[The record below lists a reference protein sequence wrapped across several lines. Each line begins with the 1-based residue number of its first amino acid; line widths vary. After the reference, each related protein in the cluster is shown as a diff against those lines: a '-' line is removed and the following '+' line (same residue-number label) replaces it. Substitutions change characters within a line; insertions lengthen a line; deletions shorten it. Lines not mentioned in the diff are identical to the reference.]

1 MKQYW
6 RQIAIAVLS
15 LIFLASTIWYLMFQA
30 TALRDARRLEALA
43 EATKPTV
50 GLVTVKKPKPKPA
63 EPTGQ
68 TPHTEP
74 TQAEVPVQTEP
85 EEINREKFSALLEQN
100 GDFVG
105 WLSCDEI
112 GLSYPVMHSP
122 DDPEFYL
129 YRDFYGR
136 KSATGVPFM
145 DGGCNPLS
153 KNIIIYGHNM
163 QNGTVFAPLLSYE
176 GQVFADQHPY
186 IRFETLY
193 DSAVYQVVAA
203 FYESIHYADDEEA
216 FRFYTYGG
224 DLTRGRFE
232 DYVDR
237 CMEASTIDMGEEV
250 TYDDDLLTLITCAYQ
265 HKNGRFVVVAKRVY
279 YEDVIEELYAPND
292 GENIL
297 P

>member
-50 GLVTVKKPKPKPA
+50 GLITVKKPKPKPTGSTEETTDS
-63 EPTGQ
+63 EPA
-68 TPHTEP
+68 HYD
-74 TQAEVPVQTEP
+74 VPEQTEP
-85 EEINREKFSALLEQN
+85 EEINRDKFSALLEQN

-105 WLSCDEI
+105 WVSCEEI

-129 YRDFYGR
+129 YRDFYG
-136 KSATGVPFM
+136 KSSATGVPFM
-145 DGGCNPLS
+145 DGGCSPLS
-153 KNIIIYGHNM
+153 KNVMIYGHNM
-163 QNGTVFAPLLSYE
+163 QNGTMFAPLLEYE
-176 GQVFADQHPY
+176 GQAFADLHPY

-193 DSAVYQVVAA
+193 YSGVYQVIAA
-203 FYESIHYADDEEA
+203 FYESIHYADDQDA

-232 DYVDR
+232 EYVDR
-237 CMEASTIDMGEEV
+237 CMEASTIDMGDDV

-265 HKNGRFVVVAKRVY
+265 HKNGRFVVVARRIY
-279 YEDVIEELYAPND
+279 YEDVIEELYASE
-292 GENIL
+292 GAEGIL